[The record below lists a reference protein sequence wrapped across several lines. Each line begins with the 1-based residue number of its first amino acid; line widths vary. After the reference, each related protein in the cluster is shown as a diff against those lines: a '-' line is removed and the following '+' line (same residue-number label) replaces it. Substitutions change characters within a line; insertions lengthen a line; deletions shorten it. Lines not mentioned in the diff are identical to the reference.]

1 MPERVKIHRKF
12 TGGLPL
18 RPYKALSTG
27 AAASRLT
34 IPKRLCIS
42 MQQQSG
48 APAMACVTPGER
60 VERGQLIGVPTAT
73 LGAAVHASACGRVHA
88 LEQRP
93 VPTGSRLVVADCVV
107 IDTDPEPGPA
117 SAPGAD
123 HWPGDRA
130 GRLAAI
136 RRAGIVGLGGA
147 AFPTADKLSCD
158 RACETLILNGAECE
172 PYISCDDMLMRET
185 PDSILA
191 GAAIMLEIACASR
204 CIVAIERDKIRALE
218 TMADAVRRFADERF
232 TMVAIPTIYPA
243 GGERQLVEMLLGLEV
258 PSGGHP
264 IDIGVVCQNVGT
276 AHALANFVA
285 SGQPLL
291 SRIVTVTGRGVEA
304 PQNVHAPIGALIG
317 DLLAHCGGLNER
329 ASRLI
334 LGGNMMGYSLPT
346 ADIPITKSTNCV
358 VALTAEDVRDDT
370 TEWPCIRCG
379 ECAAACPARLLPQEL
394 LRAATGRRFERLT
407 ALGLVDC
414 IECGCCDVVCP
425 SHILLTARFRAAKIE
440 LAEHRAHARLA
451 DAADERYLR
460 RKDRQLR
467 EADAARHEQ
476 DELKARLAGD
486 EASRRAA
493 LSAAVERAR
502 GRKRS
507 PDEPE

>member
-1 MPERVKIHRKF
+1 
-12 TGGLPL
+12 
-18 RPYKALSTG
+18 
-27 AAASRLT
+27 
-34 IPKRLCIS
+34 
-42 MQQQSG
+42 
-48 APAMACVTPGER
+48 
-60 VERGQLIGVPTAT
+60 
-73 LGAAVHASACGRVHA
+73 
-88 LEQRP
+88 
-93 VPTGSRLVVADCVV
+93 
-107 IDTDPEPGPA
+107 
-117 SAPGAD
+117 
-123 HWPGDRA
+123 
-130 GRLAAI
+130 
-136 RRAGIVGLGGA
+136 
-147 AFPTADKLSCD
+147 
-158 RACETLILNGAECE
+158 
-172 PYISCDDMLMRET
+172 
-185 PDSILA
+185 
-191 GAAIMLEIACASR
+191 
-204 CIVAIERDKIRALE
+204 
-218 TMADAVRRFADERF
+218 
-232 TMVAIPTIYPA
+232 
-243 GGERQLVEMLLGLEV
+243 
-258 PSGGHP
+258 
-264 IDIGVVCQNVGT
+264 
-276 AHALANFVA
+276 
-285 SGQPLL
+285 
-291 SRIVTVTGRGVEA
+291 
-304 PQNVHAPIGALIG
+304 
-317 DLLAHCGGLNER
+317 
-329 ASRLI
+329 
-334 LGGNMMGYSLPT
+334 MMGYSLPT